1 MKKILK
7 YAEKEQN
14 KPVLKNQEKLVIA
27 HCSSS
32 TKYIQG
38 INEVVRNP
46 EYSKIVQNTKNLK
59 ETHIMDEFLEHLNKD
74 DNKAWY
80 GAEETERAA
89 KLDAI
94 ETLLITDSVLK
105 RNDVK
110 KREKYLDLIEN
121 SRTKQWQNIRTQYF
135 AKITVNNLTNQQI

>member
-1 MKKILK
+1 
-7 YAEKEQN
+7 
-14 KPVLKNQEKLVIA
+14 
-27 HCSSS
+27 
-32 TKYIQG
+32 
-38 INEVVRNP
+38 
-46 EYSKIVQNTKNLK
+46 
-59 ETHIMDEFLEHLNKD
+59 MDDFLEHLSKD

-105 RNDVK
+105 SDDVK

-121 SRTKQWQNIRTQYF
+121 IEQNNGEVFVFSTLQSHGKELETLTGLACILKYPIHNLDEIFQ
-135 AKITVNNLTNQQI
+135 VN

>member
-1 MKKILK
+1 M
-7 YAEKEQN
+7 
-14 KPVLKNQEKLVIA
+14 
-27 HCSSS
+27 
-32 TKYIQG
+32 
-38 INEVVRNP
+38 
-46 EYSKIVQNTKNLK
+46 IVHNTKKLK
-59 ETHIMDEFLEHLNKD
+59 ESRIMDDFLEHLSKD
-74 DNKAWY
+74 DNKAWH

-121 SRTKQWQNIRTQYF
+121 SGNNNGKIFVLSTS
-135 AKITVNNLTNQQI
+135 KITVSNLTNQQI

>member
-1 MKKILK
+1 M
-7 YAEKEQN
+7 
-14 KPVLKNQEKLVIA
+14 
-27 HCSSS
+27 
-32 TKYIQG
+32 
-38 INEVVRNP
+38 
-46 EYSKIVQNTKNLK
+46 IVHNTKKLK
-59 ETHIMDEFLEHLNKD
+59 ECRIMDDFLEYLSKD

-89 KLDAI
+89 KLGAI

-121 SRTKQWQNIRTQYF
+121 SGNNNGKIFVLSTS
-135 AKITVNNLTNQQI
+135 KITVSNLTNQQI

>member
-1 MKKILK
+1 M
-7 YAEKEQN
+7 
-14 KPVLKNQEKLVIA
+14 
-27 HCSSS
+27 
-32 TKYIQG
+32 
-38 INEVVRNP
+38 
-46 EYSKIVQNTKNLK
+46 IVHNTKKLK
-59 ETHIMDEFLEHLNKD
+59 ESRIMDNFLEHLSKD

-94 ETLLITDSVLK
+94 ETLLIADSVLK

-121 SRTKQWQNIRTQYF
+121 SGNNNGKIFVLSTS
-135 AKITVNNLTNQQI
+135 KITVSNLTNQQI